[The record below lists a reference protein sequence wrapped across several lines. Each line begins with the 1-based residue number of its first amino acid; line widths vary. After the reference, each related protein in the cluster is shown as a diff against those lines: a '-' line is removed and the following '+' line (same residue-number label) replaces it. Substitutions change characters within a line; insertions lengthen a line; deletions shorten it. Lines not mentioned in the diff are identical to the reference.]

1 MAVRISKRE
10 SFRATCASLGVP
22 RSNNDFPARNFRGYA
37 CFGYAYFGYAY
48 LFNSTLEI
56 GVIRVYICIYPPII
70 SPSVVFVLTIVSL
83 SLSLSFEDVSIYRG
97 EALIEFRC
105 YLRVEFKGGGLT

>member
-37 CFGYAYFGYAY
+37 CFGYAY

>member
-37 CFGYAYFGYAY
+37 CFGYAY

-56 GVIRVYICIYPPII
+56 GVIRVYICIYSPII

-83 SLSLSFEDVSIYRG
+83 SLSLFRRRLDLSRRG
-97 EALIEFRC
+97 VNRISML
-105 YLRVEFKGGGLT
+105 LTR